1 MNEGVSG
8 WWLGP
13 FIFLLADV
21 ELSAD
26 SLLLTRLGHIVKRIR
41 LNLVKKCGNMN
52 IGIFSTRFRQIRE
65 FLGLKQT
72 EFAQKLGIP
81 RTSSINY
88 EKGTS
93 IPSEVLNSLADKFNV
108 NIEWFLTGEGDM
120 FRSQKPEKTEYSGQI
135 SLTTGRMPVYSQA
148 DLENNEKAFVIPLLN
163 QKLSAGNGQE
173 LPQNDEATALIPV
186 PSHLAKFGKNIA
198 ALTVEGDS
206 MYPTLERGDVVVC
219 DSCGWSGEGIYA
231 LRMGGDGFVKRLTK
245 APGKLVI
252 ISDNPKYPPRE
263 EPEESQDYE
272 IIGRV
277 HCAIK
282 NME

>member
-1 MNEGVSG
+1 MDIAYEFKKIRES
-8 WWLGP
+8 LGISQQKMAEMIGIP
-13 FIFLLADV
+13 QKTWCNYENGRTRPKMDILLALAAKGHTIQGITSNLMEDWS
-21 ELSAD
+21 EDQKKEYQRRMEILKTGAFPPEMLMD
-26 SLLLTRLGHIVKRIR
+26 DFTRI
-41 LNLVKKCGNMN
+41 
-52 IGIFSTRFRQIRE
+52 
-65 FLGLKQT
+65 
-72 EFAQKLGIP
+72 
-81 RTSSINY
+81 
-88 EKGTS
+88 
-93 IPSEVLNSLADKFNV
+93 V
-108 NIEWFLTGEGDM
+108 NIVDAHPPLTKNKIPIYTPTDM
-120 FRSQKPEKTEYSGQI
+120 G
-135 SLTTGRMPVYSQA
+135 
-148 DLENNEKAFVIPLLN
+148 NNEKAFVVPLLN
-163 QKLSAGNGQE
+163 QKLSAGKGQE

-186 PSHLAKFGKNIA
+186 PSYLAKFGKNIA

-219 DSCGWSGEGIYA
+219 DSCGWSGEGVYA

-252 ISDNPKYPPRE
+252 ISDNPKYPARE